1 MRGLP
6 RIEGLQDL
14 AAHQERIHVTEPQAR
29 RLVLAQALEAGDP
42 QGRLVGAV
50 EREQVERDALAAS
63 GDPARGE
70 PLDERAYL
78 LARAGRLV
86 DLLSHRQPSLSRLA
100 QPPAWQAWLAWVL
113 PLVALVAGALIDRI
127 DNPRQ
132 VNLLSP
138 PLLAFLFW
146 NLAVYVMLIVFALRR
161 PGPGIEVPGAWAR
174 MAQGLAGRAGS
185 GLRGQVAARFQLAW
199 WRVGGALEGQRW
211 RRILHLSA
219 AAWGVGVALSIVL
232 GGLVREY
239 RIGWE
244 STLLD
249 LPQVHAFLSAL
260 FAPVVALTPLQPF
273 GADELARLH
282 FGSGA
287 DVGRMEARRWVFMY
301 LALIG
306 LLVVVPRLLLA
317 TFAWWRAAWMARSVA
332 VDIGHESFAPVLGRV
347 RPARVTLLLAHAG
360 EGGPTVIEQA
370 LRQAGG
376 VPPPGDPRENWAVL
390 ATARGDALQCRAQA
404 GEAKPAA
411 ANAASFWSRWL
422 PRAEPADRRA
432 AADLVLLAADMPL
445 HERSLATCRDLGLPV
460 LWLLGQGSEAEA
472 AAALRRAGLDGEVL
486 PTQALPTWREDA
498 RLRSAIARQ
507 LPPYKAPGM
516 ERLAGQWQ
524 RRADDRLAESMR
536 LLASEL
542 LLAARETHQ
551 LAAEPVGVRQLVV
564 RGERQAQ
571 QEARRDAGAAILA
584 RLRERQAAGDA
595 RLLALHS
602 LDGVLP
608 ESGWQPVL
616 PHRLQ
621 VLQAVH
627 EPQAGL
633 AGAAS
638 GAAMGAAVDLMTGG
652 LTLGAAAALGALV
665 GGGAG
670 LVGAVLKNR
679 RTEPGLSSVA
689 LGDEMMLALVQWA
702 LVRYLAAVHERRAAA
717 DTQRWSALAEAALAP
732 EAASLRE
739 TWMEARTNPEGFA
752 ETRLTEQLQRL
763 ALQLLEQ
770 LNGPI

>member
-1 MRGLP
+1 MSSLP
-6 RIEGLQDL
+6 RIEGLHDL
-14 AAHQERIHVTEPQAR
+14 TAPHEKIHVTEPQAR

-50 EREQVERDALAAS
+50 EREQVEREALAAS

-70 PLDERAYL
+70 TLDERAYL
-78 LARAGRLV
+78 LARADRL
-86 DLLSHRQPSLSRLA
+86 LEMLTHRQPGLARLA
-100 QPPAWQAWLAWVL
+100 QPPAWQTWLGWGL
-113 PLVALVAGALIDRI
+113 PVVALVAGGLIDRI

-138 PLLAFLFW
+138 PLLAFLLW
-146 NLAVYVMLIVFALRR
+146 NLAVYLTLLVFALRR
-161 PGPGIEVPGAWAR
+161 PRAHDDAPSAWMR
-174 MAQGLAGRAGS
+174 MLQGLAGRSGA

-249 LPQVHAFLSAL
+249 LPQVHAFLSVL
-260 FAPVVALTPLQPF
+260 FAPVIALTPLQPF
-273 GADELARLH
+273 GVDELARLH

-287 DVGRMEARRWVFMY
+287 DVGRLEARRWVFLY

-306 LLVVVPRLLLA
+306 LLVVLPRLLLA
-317 TFAWWRAAWMARSVA
+317 AFAAWRGAWMARSLTI
-332 VDIGHESFAPVLGRV
+332 DLGHESFAPVLGRV

-360 EGGPTVIEQA
+360 DGASGVLEQA

-376 VPPPGDPRENWAVL
+376 VPPPADPRETWTVL
-390 ATARGDALQCRAQA
+390 ATDRGDLLQCRAQA
-404 GEAKPAA
+404 PATALPVPEA
-411 ANAASFWSRWL
+411 SSWWSRWWS
-422 PRAEPADRRA
+422 REQPATRRA
-432 AADLVLLAADMPL
+432 AADLVLLTADLPVP
-445 HERSLATCRDLGLPV
+445 EQALATCREIGLPV
-460 LWLLGQGSEAEA
+460 LWLLGEGSEAEA
-472 AAALRRAGLDGEVL
+472 GLALRRAGLTGEVL
-486 PTQALPTWREDA
+486 PVRSLPTWREDA

-516 ERLAGQWQ
+516 ERLAELWQ
-524 RRADDRLAESMR
+524 RRAQERLAEAMR

-542 LLAARETHQ
+542 MLAARETHQ

-571 QEARRDAGAAILA
+571 QEARRDAGAAIVA

-595 RLLALHS
+595 RLLGLHA

-616 PHRLQ
+616 PERLQ

-670 LVGAVLKNR
+670 LVGAVWKNR
-679 RTEPGLSSVA
+679 RTEPGLTSVA
-689 LGDEMMLALVQWA
+689 LGDEMMLALAQSA
-702 LVRYLAAVHERRAAA
+702 LVRYLGAVHERRATA
-717 DTQRWSALAEAALAP
+717 DTQHWAALAESALAP
-732 EAASLRE
+732 QAASLHE
-739 TWMEARTNPEGFA
+739 LWAEARTDPDGPAQARLA
-752 ETRLTEQLQRL
+752 ELLQRV
-763 ALQLLEQ
+763 ALQLLDQ
-770 LNGPI
+770 VNGTV

>member
-1 MRGLP
+1 LH
-6 RIEGLQDL
+6 DL
-14 AAHQERIHVTEPQAR
+14 AAPQERIHVTEPQAR

-42 QGRLVGAV
+42 QGRLVGAI
-50 EREQVERDALAAS
+50 EREQVEREALAVS

-78 LARAGRLV
+78 LARADRLV
-86 DLLSHRQPSLSRLA
+86 ELLSHRQPSLTRLA
-100 QPPAWQAWLAWVL
+100 QPPAWQTWLAWAL

-146 NLAVYVMLIVFALRR
+146 NLAVYVMLVVFALRR
-161 PGPGIEVPGAWAR
+161 PRAGSQAPSAWMR
-174 MAQGLAGRAGS
+174 MAQGLAGRAGA
-185 GLRGQVAARFQLAW
+185 GLRGQVSARFQLAW

-260 FAPVVALTPLQPF
+260 FAPVVAVTPLQPF
-273 GADELARLH
+273 GVDELARLH

-306 LLVVVPRLLLA
+306 LLVVLPRLLLA
-317 TFAWWRAAWMARSVA
+317 AFAWWRGAWMARSLA
-332 VDIGHESFAPVLGRV
+332 VDLGHESFAPVLGRV
-347 RPARVTLLLAHAG
+347 RPARVTLLLVEASESASG
-360 EGGPTVIEQA
+360 VAEQA
-370 LRQAGG
+370 LRQAGA
-376 VPPPGDPRENWAVL
+376 VPPPDDPRETWTVL
-390 ATARGDALQCRAQA
+390 ATPRGDALQCRAQA
-404 GEAKPAA
+404 GDAKPGAPTGT
-411 ANAASFWSRWL
+411 SFWSRWL
-422 PRAEPADRRA
+422 VRAEPAERRA
-432 AADLVLLAADMPL
+432 TADLVLLTADMPL
-445 HERSLATCRDLGLPV
+445 HERALAACRETGLPV

-472 AAALRRAGLDGEVL
+472 GAALRRAGLAGEVL
-486 PTQALPTWREDA
+486 PAQALPTWREDA

-516 ERLAGQWQ
+516 ERLSDQWQ
-524 RRADDRLAESMR
+524 RRAQERLTESMR

-564 RGERQAQ
+564 RGEREAQ

-595 RLLALHS
+595 RLLALHA

-616 PHRLQ
+616 PQRLQ

-670 LVGAVLKNR
+670 LVGAALKNR
-679 RTEPGLSSVA
+679 RTEPGLTSVA
-689 LGDEMMLALVQWA
+689 LGDEMMLALVQSA

-717 DTQRWSALAEAALAP
+717 DTPRWAASAEAALAAQAP
-732 EAASLRE
+732 SLRE
-739 TWMEARTNPEGFA
+739 LWIAARAHPDGPA
-752 ETRLTEQLQRL
+752 EVKLTEHLQRL
-763 ALQLLEQ
+763 ALQLLEE
-770 LNGPI
+770 LNGPV

>member
-1 MRGLP
+1 LH
-6 RIEGLQDL
+6 DL
-14 AAHQERIHVTEPQAR
+14 AAPQERIHVTEPQAR

-50 EREQVERDALAAS
+50 EREEIEREALAAC

-78 LARAGRLV
+78 LARADRLLE
-86 DLLSHRQPSLSRLA
+86 LLSHRQPSLARLA
-100 QPPAWQAWLAWVL
+100 QPPAWLTWLAWAL
-113 PLVALVAGALIDRI
+113 PLAALVAGALIDRI

-146 NLAVYVMLIVFALRR
+146 NLAVYLMLLVFALRR
-161 PGPGIEVPGAWAR
+161 PGAAATAPSAWMR
-174 MAQGLAGRAGS
+174 MAQALAGRAGS

-219 AAWGVGVALSIVL
+219 AGWGIGVALSIIL

-273 GADELARLH
+273 GAEELARLH

-287 DVGRMEARRWVFMY
+287 DVGRLEARRWVFMY
-301 LALIG
+301 IALIG
-306 LLVVVPRLLLA
+306 LLVVLPRLLLA
-317 TFAWWRAAWMARSVA
+317 AVAWWRGAWMARSVA
-332 VDIGHESFAPVLGRV
+332 IDLGHESFAPVLGRV
-347 RPARVTLLLAHAG
+347 RPARVTLLLVEASESASG
-360 EGGPTVIEQA
+360 VVEQA
-370 LRQAGG
+370 LRQAGA
-376 VPPPGDPRENWAVL
+376 VPPPDDPRETWTVL
-390 ATARGDALQCRAQA
+390 TTPRGDALQCRAQA
-404 GEAKPAA
+404 GDAGPAA
-411 ANAASFWSRWL
+411 ASAASFWSRWI
-422 PRAEPADRRA
+422 PRPEPADRRA
-432 AADLVLLAADMPL
+432 TADLVLLTADMPL
-445 HERSLATCRDLGLPV
+445 HERALAACREAGLPV
-460 LWLLGQGSEAEA
+460 LWLLGQGSEVEA
-472 AAALRRAGLDGEVL
+472 GAALRRAGLAGEVL
-486 PTQALPTWREDA
+486 PAQALPTWREDA

-516 ERLAGQWQ
+516 ERLSHQWQ
-524 RRADDRLAESMR
+524 RRAQERLTDSMR

-595 RLLALHS
+595 RLLALHA

-608 ESGWQPVL
+608 ASGWQPVL
-616 PHRLQ
+616 PQRLQ
-621 VLQAVH
+621 VQQAVH

-670 LVGAVLKNR
+670 LVGAAFKNR
-679 RTEPGLSSVA
+679 RTEPGLTCVA
-689 LGDEMMLALVQWA
+689 LGDEMMLALAQAA
-702 LVRYLAAVHERRAAA
+702 LVRYLGAVHEGRAAA
-717 DTQRWSALAEAALAP
+717 DAPRWAALAEAALAP
-732 EAASLRE
+732 QAASLGE
-739 TWMEARTNPEGFA
+739 LWIEARANPDGPA
-752 ETRLTEQLQRL
+752 EAKLVELLQRVT
-763 ALQLLEQ
+763 LQLLDQ
-770 LNGPI
+770 LNGPT